1 MTKCLWINGD
11 CIFMEFHVQTEFVEV
26 AKLCATLKIKGLEN
40 YSIGHRELQIGSYNK
55 TTKNPLDSKKSK
67 KYLNPLPCKPV
78 AGQ

>member
-26 AKLCATLKIKGLEN
+26 AKLCATLKMKGLEN

-55 TTKNPLDSKKSK
+55 TTKNPLDLKKSK

>member
-1 MTKCLWINGD
+1 MTKGLWINGD

-55 TTKNPLDSKKSK
+55 TTKNPLDLKKSK

>member
-1 MTKCLWINGD
+1 MFVDGD

-55 TTKNPLDSKKSK
+55 TTKNPLDLKQSK